1 MYQELAER
9 LNISFSN
16 VYSVGDSVRDLLAAK
31 TAGAKPVLVKTGNG
45 KKSLKEIENTPDL
58 GLSSTPVF
66 DNLSSFADA
75 LLDSKL

>member
-16 VYSVGDSVRDLLAAK
+16 VYSVGDSIRDLLAAK

-58 GLSSTPVF
+58 GLSSAPIF
-66 DNLSSFADA
+66 DNLSNFADA
-75 LLDSKL
+75 LINNEL